1 MSKISELAS
10 TGSSSFSK
18 GMKKDR
24 SMMQTLKRREQ
35 ARNTAR
41 EANEFANLVM
51 SFVRGSNTFE

>member
-10 TGSSSFSK
+10 TGSSLLSK

-24 SMMQTLKRREQ
+24 SMMQTLKRRER
-35 ARNTAR
+35 ARKTAR
-41 EANEFANLVM
+41 DANEFANLVM

>member
-24 SMMQTLKRREQ
+24 SMMQALKRREQ
-35 ARNTAR
+35 ARNTER
-41 EANEFANLVM
+41 EADEFANLVM

>member
-18 GMKKDR
+18 GMKKDQ

-35 ARNTAR
+35 ARKTAID
-41 EANEFANLVM
+41 ANEFANLVM
-51 SFVRGSNTFE
+51 SFVRGSNTF